1 MERAAE
7 GRGRGG
13 GETLSQDIYDP
24 AFVKGV
30 FDRCSSRYIGLSWLF
45 SFGFTERW
53 RRQCVAAMPAPH
65 VPRPSGYDLMAG
77 TGEVWPHLLKRF
89 PDIASIQ
96 AVDISSGMH
105 RLAMERLHAHRA
117 GRIAFLEEDVL
128 ANDLPADSAD
138 FVVSTFGLKTFS
150 SAQHARLA
158 RQIARCLKPGGVF
171 SLALPVPSQARTA
184 AHRAHPAVGRPGF
197 LDDRDLQHQFRRR
210 LGLRRPAARARPG
223 GRVPPLL
230 LRLRDPGGGAE
241 AGRPMNRGLARRG
254 FSFPN

>member
-1 MERAAE
+1 
-7 GRGRGG
+7 
-13 GETLSQDIYDP
+13 LSQDIYDP

-65 VPRPSGYDLMAG
+65 VPRSSGYDLMAG

-117 GRIAFLEEDVL
+117 NRIAFLEEDVL

-138 FVVSTFGLKTFS
+138 FVISTFGLKTFS

-171 SLALPVPSQARTA
+171 SLIEASDPKGWLLRPLYLFHLKRVLPLIERTLLSGA
-184 AHRAHPAVGRPGF
+184 QDFSMIGTYSTNFGDASAFADLLRAQGLEVE
-197 LDDRDLQHQFRRR
+197 FRRCFFGCATLVAGR
-210 LGLRRPAARARPG
+210 KPG
-223 GRVPPLL
+223 GH
-230 LRLRDPGGGAE
+230 
-241 AGRPMNRGLARRG
+241 
-254 FSFPN
+254 